1 MDKNRIKEALSIIN
15 QEIDKDSFNVDIAY
29 QIYCQCNCFIAHEIK
44 RIIKEEGSVTKE
56 HPEIAPLFKLFESIL
71 PVMKRFSKTI
81 EEKECLT
88 INN

>member
-1 MDKNRIKEALSIIN
+1 MDKNKIIEALNTIN
-15 QEIDKDSFNVDIAY
+15 YEINKDTSDVDVAY

-81 EEKECLT
+81 EGT
-88 INN
+88 